1 MPLLCLTGG
10 VSDID
15 DLLLLAVD
23 GEREEVT
30 GGGGGGGGG
39 RGVGGIATVDV
50 FFCS

>member
-15 DLLLLAVD
+15 DRLLLAVD